1 MTRWRLLL
9 EYDGVAF
16 AGWQRQENAPSV
28 QAAVEEAVFAFSGE
42 RVLVQ
47 GAGRTD
53 AGVHA
58 TGQVA
63 HLDLEKTT
71 TAHTLRDAVNHHLR
85 PQPVAILSAALAGPE
100 FHARFSA
107 RGRRYLYRILDRR
120 APAVLER
127 GRVWWTPRSLD
138 VNAMQ
143 AAAQRLIGRHD
154 FTSFRAAACQAASP
168 IKTLDRLEVRR
179 ADGEIH
185 IEAAARSFLHH
196 QVRNLVGTLQFVGCG
211 KWQADAMSSIL
222 TARDRRAAGPT
233 APPEGLYL
241 TGVLYDCDAYD
252 DATGGS

>member
-9 EYDGVAF
+9 EYDGGAF

-28 QAAVEEAVFAFSGE
+28 QAALEEAVLAFSGE

-63 HLDLEKTT
+63 HLDLERQTSGD
-71 TAHTLRDAVNHHLR
+71 TLRDAVNYHLR
-85 PQPVAILSAALAGPE
+85 PQPVAVLAAEAVSD

-107 RGRRYLYRILDRR
+107 QGRRYLYRILDRR

-127 GRVWWTPRSLD
+127 GRVWWVPKRLD
-138 VNAMQ
+138 VAAMQ
-143 AAAQRLIGRHD
+143 AAAQRLIGRQISRPSGLLPVRRPAGED
-154 FTSFRAAACQAASP
+154 
-168 IKTLDRLEVRR
+168 LDLLEVRR
-179 ADGEIH
+179 VGEEVH
-185 IEAAARSFLHH
+185 LEARALLPPSPGSQSRGSLK
-196 QVRNLVGTLQFVGCG
+196 LVGTG
-211 KWQADAMSSIL
+211 KWSPEDISRIL
-222 TARDRRAAGPT
+222 EARDRQLAGPT

-241 TGVLYDCDAYD
+241 TEVIYPEV
-252 DATGGS
+252 GGS